1 MATARLFV
9 AVWPPDDVVALLAAL
24 DRPEVVGLRWTPQPH
39 WHVTLRF
46 LGRADVD
53 DARRA
58 LGDLIVPEAPVVAVV
73 GPVVGRFGQRVL
85 QVPVSGLDGLAAA
98 VVRATAGV
106 GEPPD
111 DRPFAGH
118 VTLARASLAARVDL
132 GRLTGQTIAGSWSVT
147 EVSLVESRLSS
158 AGATYEEVERRSLT
172 T

>member
-1 MATARLFV
+1 LFV

-24 DRPEVVGLRWTPQPH
+24 DRPELVGLRWTQRPQ

-46 LGRADVD
+46 LGLADVD

-85 QVPVSGLDGLAAA
+85 QVPVSGLVGLAAA

-118 VTLARASLAARVDL
+118 VTLGRASKAARVDL
-132 GRLTGQTIAGSWSVT
+132 GRVTGQPITGSWSVT

-158 AGATYEEVERRSLT
+158 SGATYGEVERRSLAPGP
-172 T
+172 